1 MKTPPAWTARLSPA
15 AAACLDVALSGMGR
29 ADLSPM
35 SHDYAQE
42 QADLQTRYWCDE
54 AANLR
59 GTGAIPER
67 SHTQP
72 PASANAELRAN
83 PISHP

>member
-35 SHDYAQE
+35 QDEAQRQTWARRVMADAVPEQE
-42 QADLQTRYWCDE
+42 QTTEGRHPKQF
-54 AANLR
+54 
-59 GTGAIPER
+59 AIE
-67 SHTQP
+67 
-72 PASANAELRAN
+72 
-83 PISHP
+83 